1 MMNTPAIAQSILDFW
16 FLPPDSP
23 GYGLTRAI
31 WFDKNPEFDNQ
42 IRTQFGYLVEQA
54 LTNGLQDWESTPHTA
69 LALILLLDQF
79 TRNIYRNTPRA
90 FAGDSRA
97 LAIAQQVVDTGLDRT
112 LLTIQ
117 RVFIY
122 LPFEHAED
130 IDMQARSVALFKRLQ
145 QATGAHMMDFDYALR
160 HQRIIARFHRFPHR
174 NHILGRPSTPEE
186 QAFLAQPNS
195 GF

>member
-1 MMNTPAIAQSILDFW
+1 MNATLIAQSILDFW
-16 FLPPDSP
+16 FLPADTA
-23 GYGLTRAI
+23 GYGLPRSI
-31 WFDKNPEFDNQ
+31 WFTKDPNFDEQ
-42 IRTQFGYLVEQA
+42 IRAQFGNWVEQA
-54 LTNGLQDWESTPHTA
+54 LAGALTEWEAAPHTA

-97 LAIAQQVVDTGLDRT
+97 LLLAQNMVEAGMDRT
-112 LLTIQ
+112 LLTVQ
-117 RVFIY
+117 RSFVY

-130 IDMQARSVALFKRLQ
+130 STMQARSVALFKRLQ
-145 QATGAHMMDFDYALR
+145 QETGAHMMDFDYALQ
-160 HQRIIARFHRFPHR
+160 HQKIIARFQRFPHR
-174 NHILGRPSTPEE
+174 NAIFGRISTPEE

>member
-1 MMNTPAIAQSILDFW
+1 MNATLIAQSILDFW
-16 FLPPDSP
+16 FLPADTA
-23 GYGLTRAI
+23 GYGLPRSI
-31 WFDKNPEFDNQ
+31 WFTKDPNFDEQ
-42 IRTQFGYLVEQA
+42 IRAQFGNWVEQA
-54 LTNGLQDWESTPHTA
+54 LAGTLTEWEATPNTA

-97 LAIAQQVVDTGLDRT
+97 LLLAQNMVEAGMDRT
-112 LLTIQ
+112 LLTVQ
-117 RVFIY
+117 SSFVY

-130 IDMQARSVALFKRLQ
+130 SAMQARSVALFKRLQ
-145 QATGAHMMDFDYALR
+145 QETGAHMMDFDYALQ
-160 HQRIIARFHRFPHR
+160 HQKIIARFQRFPHR
-174 NHILGRPSTPEE
+174 NAIFGRISTPEE